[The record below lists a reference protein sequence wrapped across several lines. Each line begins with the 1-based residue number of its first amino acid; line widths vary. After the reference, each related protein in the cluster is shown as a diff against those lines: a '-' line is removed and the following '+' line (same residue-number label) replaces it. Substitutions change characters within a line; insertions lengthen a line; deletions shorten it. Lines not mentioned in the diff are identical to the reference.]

1 MEPCLLIQ
9 SALSS
14 TAIPGCCCGS
24 RCSCSGAA
32 PSLLCVTQR
41 RQLGHLR
48 LGWRP
53 FPAYHSPPLLPP
65 ALPRCCRHAHR
76 RAEDLRAD
84 APREASDDV
93 HGHHGREHAAS
104 LQEVHD
110 QSAWGRLRQRLPP
123 LPPAT
128 RQPPASAPTPPYT
141 CSAATSSLSAAG
153 SVASLSEGCSSDGVQ
168 LMHVG
173 CSCHHGSGSLL
184 AQQKPG
190 PWLRLWSIGWLEA
203 GRSRQGPWLHH
214 QGSRPCAAAAAGLS
228 LALVIR
234 RLVAALGRGPHQPDC
249 VACKQQR
256 VVQQPGAQCM
266 SASAHQPEAAS
277 SRQQKTPPLL
287 MPLIL

>member
-1 MEPCLLIQ
+1 MEPCLPTLAACLVIHSHTWSLLRVHSSAAPGWVCVTERRQ
-9 SALSS
+9 LEHPHVGWRLCPSALSH
-14 TAIPGCCCGS
+14 IPLTT
-24 RCSCSGAA
+24 
-32 PSLLCVTQR
+32 PVV
-41 RQLGHLR
+41 
-48 LGWRP
+48 
-53 FPAYHSPPLLPP
+53 PP

-128 RQPPASAPTPPYT
+128 CQPPASAPTPPYT

-203 GRSRQGPWLHH
+203 GHSR
-214 QGSRPCAAAAAGLS
+214 
-228 LALVIR
+228 
-234 RLVAALGRGPHQPDC
+234 
-249 VACKQQR
+249 
-256 VVQQPGAQCM
+256 
-266 SASAHQPEAAS
+266 
-277 SRQQKTPPLL
+277 
-287 MPLIL
+287 

>member
-1 MEPCLLIQ
+1 MQLQQRCTRLVVCHPAQAAGTSACGVAAVFFSPFAPTTHKPLLRP
-9 SALSS
+9 ALS
-14 TAIPGCCCGS
+14 
-24 RCSCSGAA
+24 
-32 PSLLCVTQR
+32 
-41 RQLGHLR
+41 
-48 LGWRP
+48 
-53 FPAYHSPPLLPP
+53 
-65 ALPRCCRHAHR
+65 RCCRHAHR

-153 SVASLSEGCSSDGVQ
+153 SVASVSEGCSSDGVQ

-173 CSCHHGSGSLL
+173 CSCQHGSSSLL

-190 PWLRLWSIGWLEA
+190 PWQWLWGIGWLGA
-203 GRSRQGPWLHH
+203 GRSRQAPAWLHH
-214 QGSRPCAAAAAGLS
+214 QGSRPCAAAAAGPS
-228 LALVIR
+228 LALVIK

-277 SRQQKTPPLL
+277 IAIAASSRQQKTLHTRLL
-287 MPLIL
+287 HPY